1 MSLTPGYSSAL
12 EQLAD
17 DDDSAYNN
25 DGTFEVNE
33 RDDAAT
39 SRRQGLQQQRSTL
52 QARSSR
58 GVPRAPAASGRT
70 PTRQS
75 SSPPPTFG
83 GAASFTN
90 DNDDYY
96 VDHVVAPLKTMVFVD
111 GTWLYYAIHE
121 RPTERCAIKQALGAN
136 WYSGFFFCTKIADDA
151 NGAIH

>member
-1 MSLTPGYSSAL
+1 MSLTPDYSSAL

-25 DGTFEVNE
+25 DGNFEADE
-33 RDDAAT
+33 RDDVAT
-39 SRRQGLQQQRSTL
+39 SSRQGQQQQRSTI

-58 GVPRAPAASGRT
+58 GVPRAPTSGRT

-75 SSPPPTFG
+75 SSPPPTFS

-90 DNDDYY
+90 DNEDYY

-136 WYSGFFFCTKIADDA
+136 WYSGFFGLHEDS
-151 NGAIH
+151 G